1 MVFRVAK
8 YDRIPSRA
16 DSLQGPPLVACALS
30 LFLCVVAVAQNSPT
44 EGLTAYAQAIAQS
57 NPAERSREMQHFLA
71 ASPQSSLRRDAL
83 EVLVW
88 DTMQMRDAGASMK
101 WANELLRLDPGNAL
115 AGAALVE
122 AQPAPAQASPQWI
135 AAVSESLNA
144 LGKLHKPEGM
154 IPAEFALMK
163 QKVYVALDGAL
174 GLAYLSQKDYTDARS
189 FLTPAVSISPN
200 DGRYAYGLALA
211 LLNQKKPETA
221 KGYWYL
227 ARAVDL
233 TAGSPQGAQ
242 ISRFAHDRYIADG
255 GSDLDW
261 KQFITAASFGTPNS
275 ASASVAPTTA
285 TSASVTKNQPEAASI
300 PEANGPPELARSIP
314 PVPPDIRRHRK
325 LGAPTAPLS
334 LGILIQTRLLKGQNR
349 QALIYAVSDLVKHLR
364 QDDEAFLMAFSDQ
377 LDFEQDLTAQD
388 KLLQDALDQI
398 QPHPG
403 AALFESIA
411 FAVGHLDRVGK
422 NKNRVLLVISD
433 GRNSSKDTTGAAPLS
448 SRIGDVRIDCIGL
461 DASGKS
467 EQDMLQRL
475 AQYSGGEV
483 SFASTPQ
490 QLRAATSQMAESMGI
505 DFPE

>member
-1 MVFRVAK
+1 ME
-8 YDRIPSRA
+8 
-16 DSLQGPPLVACALS
+16 SLLRRLLLGCALWTLLS
-30 LFLCVVAVAQNSPT
+30 HFGVAQSSPT
-44 EGLTAYAQAIAQS
+44 GSLSAYAQAIAQS
-57 NPAERSREMQHFLA
+57 NPVLRMREMQSFLEM
-71 ASPQSSLRRDAL
+71 SPSSSLRPDAL
-83 EVLVW
+83 EVLTW
-88 DTMQMRDAGASMK
+88 DAMQTRNVAASTK
-101 WANELLRLDPGNAL
+101 WASELLRSDQGNAL
-115 AGAALVE
+115 AHAAIVN
-122 AQPAPAQASPQWI
+122 AQTTPARATPQSI
-135 AAVSESLNA
+135 AELSQSLNA
-144 LGKLHKPEGM
+144 LQKLHQPEGM

-163 QKVYVALDGAL
+163 QKVYLALDGAL
-174 GLAYLSQKDYTDARS
+174 GLAYLSQKNYADARN

-200 DGRYAYGLALA
+200 DGRYVYGLALA
-211 LLNQKKPETA
+211 MLNEKKPENA

-233 TAGSPQGAQ
+233 TTGSPQGQQ
-242 ISRFAHDRYIADG
+242 ISRFARDRYVAAG
-255 GSDLDW
+255 GSDAAW
-261 KQFITAASFGTPNS
+261 QQFIAAASFGTPGSPNS
-275 ASASVAPTTA
+275 PGAVAATNAKPAEKSGTIASTE
-285 TSASVTKNQPEAASI
+285 TS
-300 PEANGPPELARSIP
+300 GPPELSKSTP

-325 LGAPTAPLS
+325 LATPTAPVS

-349 QALIYAVSDLVKHLR
+349 RPLIYAISDLVKHLR

-388 KLLQDALDQI
+388 KLLEDALDQI

-403 AALFESIA
+403 AALFESVA

-433 GRNSSKDTTGAAPLS
+433 GRNSTKKNSGSAPLS

-467 EQDMLQRL
+467 EQQLLQRL

-505 DFPE
+505 EFPD

>member
-1 MVFRVAK
+1 MQRFLEMS
-8 YDRIPSRA
+8 PS
-16 DSLQGPPLVACALS
+16 
-30 LFLCVVAVAQNSPT
+30 
-44 EGLTAYAQAIAQS
+44 
-57 NPAERSREMQHFLA
+57 
-71 ASPQSSLRRDAL
+71 SSLRRDAL

-88 DTMQMRDAGASMK
+88 DGMQMRDVAATTK
-101 WANELLRLDPGNAL
+101 WAHDLLQSDPANAL
-115 AGAALVE
+115 AHAAVTDVQ
-122 AQPAPAQASPQWI
+122 AAPAQASPRLI
-135 AAVSESLNA
+135 AELSDSLNA
-144 LGKLHKPEGM
+144 LQRLHQPEGM
-154 IPAEFALMK
+154 VPAEFALMK

-174 GLAYLSQKDYTDARS
+174 GLAYLSQRDYADARN

-200 DGRYAYGLALA
+200 DGRYVYGLALA
-211 LLNQKKPETA
+211 MLNEKKPETA

-227 ARAVDL
+227 ARAVNL
-233 TAGSPQGAQ
+233 TTGSPQGQQ
-242 ISRFAHDRYIADG
+242 ISRFARDRYIADG
-255 GSDLDW
+255 GSDTAW
-261 KQFITAASFGTPNS
+261 QQFIAAASFGTPGS
-275 ASASVAPTTA
+275 SSPPGSVAGVTA
-285 TSASVTKNQPEAASI
+285 KSSAKNEPGSNSTAEAS
-300 PEANGPPELARSIP
+300 GPPELAKTTP

-325 LGAPTAPLS
+325 LGAPTAPVS

-349 QALIYAVSDLVKHLR
+349 RPLIYAVSDLVKHLR

-377 LDFEQDLTAQD
+377 LDFEQDLTSQD
-388 KLLQDALDQI
+388 KLLEDALDQI

-433 GRNSSKDTTGAAPLS
+433 GQNSTKESTGSAPLS

-461 DASGKS
+461 DASGRS
-467 EQDMLQRL
+467 EQQLLQRL

-505 DFPE
+505 EFPE

>member
-1 MVFRVAK
+1 ME
-8 YDRIPSRA
+8 
-16 DSLQGPPLVACALS
+16 SLLRRPLLGCALWMVLS
-30 LFLCVVAVAQNSPT
+30 HLGVAQSSPT
-44 EGLTAYAQAIAQS
+44 GSLSAYAHAITQS
-57 NPAERSREMQHFLA
+57 NPIVRMSEMQRFVEM
-71 ASPQSSLRRDAL
+71 SPSSSLRPDAL
-83 EVLVW
+83 EVLAW
-88 DTMQMRDAGASMK
+88 DAMQTRNVVASTK
-101 WANELLRLDPGNAL
+101 WGSELLRSDPGNPL
-115 AGAALVE
+115 ARAATAD
-122 AQPAPAQASPQWI
+122 AQTIPARATPQSI
-135 AAVSESLNA
+135 AELSQSLNA
-144 LGKLHKPEGM
+144 LQKLHQPEGM

-174 GLAYLSQKDYTDARS
+174 GLAYLSQKDYADARN

-200 DGRYAYGLALA
+200 DGRYVYGLALA
-211 LLNQKKPETA
+211 LLNQKKPENA

-227 ARAVDL
+227 ARAVNL
-233 TAGSPQGAQ
+233 TTGSPQGQQ
-242 ISRFAHDRYIADG
+242 ISRFARDRYVAAG
-255 GSDLDW
+255 GSDAAW
-261 KQFITAASFGTPNS
+261 QQFIAAASFGTPGSPNPPGAVAAITTKS
-275 ASASVAPTTA
+275 AEKSGTMTSVEA
-285 TSASVTKNQPEAASI
+285 T
-300 PEANGPPELARSIP
+300 GPPELAKTTP

-325 LGAPTAPLS
+325 LATPTAPVS

-349 QALIYAVSDLVKHLR
+349 RPLIYAISDLVKHLR

-388 KLLQDALDQI
+388 RLLEDALDQI

-403 AALFESIA
+403 AALFESVA

-433 GRNSSKDTTGAAPLS
+433 GRNSTKKNTGSAPLS

-467 EQDMLQRL
+467 EQELLQRL
-475 AQYSGGEV
+475 AQYSGGQA

-505 DFPE
+505 EFPD